1 MTETQQRFLRE
12 IAERVS
18 PDRVLEL
25 YLFPSIRQG
34 GMESGV
40 AVFAAEEEREFLPE
54 ADGEDVPAGDEPE
67 AAGISVESD
76 AEDVQ
81 AGVEAEE
88 MDIEARQADVEGVP
102 TGVENEEI
110 EETSELALASDGGDE
125 PTDPDAP
132 APITRFVVYS
142 ASYRLTLKGHERGT
156 WDAEVTAEADAPLHT
171 IDDVVRG
178 VQKRTGE
185 RGDAHRLTGDAF
197 RSALIEP
204 AWAVHD

>member
-40 AVFAAEEEREFLPE
+40 AVFAAEEERAFSPE
-54 ADGEDVPAGDEPE
+54 ED
-67 AAGISVESD
+67 
-76 AEDVQ
+76 
-81 AGVEAEE
+81 
-88 MDIEARQADVEGVP
+88 ADV
-102 TGVENEEI
+102 
-110 EETSELALASDGGDE
+110 AASAVDDQE
-125 PTDPDAP
+125 PLDPDAP

-142 ASYRLTLKGHERGT
+142 ASYRLTLKGHERGA